1 MKITRLQ
8 KLVCFAPRGLV
19 TKNVQHCRCKGMCGG
34 LGYKANVGAFSI
46 DLGNSIVWPI
56 SKYE

>member
-8 KLVCFAPRGLV
+8 KLVCFAQRGFV
-19 TKNVQHCRCKGMCGG
+19 TKNLQHCKCKGMGG
-34 LGYKANVGAFSI
+34 RLGYKPNVGAFSI

-56 SKYE
+56 SRYE